1 MVRCTIRAIRD
12 GTPYHFGE
20 FLPFANRVG
29 KLGPNV
35 KKEGTMNLTRR
46 NFLEGSALAGITA
59 AVGLAGC
66 SSGSQKEAPGEKQA
80 ESSPSTHNPVKTED
94 FDIVVVGSG
103 TAGTCAALRASE
115 KGASVL
121 CLEKKLWTHGHICI
135 RRRFRGRQFKIPS

>member
-1 MVRCTIRAIRD
+1 
-12 GTPYHFGE
+12 
-20 FLPFANRVG
+20 
-29 KLGPNV
+29 
-35 KKEGTMNLTRR
+35 MNLTRR

-66 SSGSQKEAPGEKQA
+66 SSGSQKEAPSEKQA

-115 KGASVL
+115 KGAPSFAS
-121 CLEKKLWTHGHICI
+121 KKTLDSWAHRASIQNSKLT
-135 RRRFRGRQFKIPS
+135 REFKLIQYRSFPTL

>member
-1 MVRCTIRAIRD
+1 
-12 GTPYHFGE
+12 
-20 FLPFANRVG
+20 
-29 KLGPNV
+29 
-35 KKEGTMNLTRR
+35 MNLTRR

-66 SSGSQKEAPGEKQA
+66 SSGTQKEAPSEKQA
-80 ESSPSTHNPVKTED
+80 ENTPSTHNPVKTED

-121 CLEKKLWTHGHICI
+121 CLEKNLGSWARPHSQKVSRASIPNSKLI
-135 RRRFRGRQFKIPS
+135 REFRLIQYQSFPIP

>member
-1 MVRCTIRAIRD
+1 MVRCIIRVIGD

-66 SSGSQKEAPGEKQA
+66 SSGSQKEAPSEKQA

-121 CLEKKLWTHGHICI
+121 CLEKNSGLMGTSAFAEG
-135 RRRFRGRQFKIPS
+135 FAGVN